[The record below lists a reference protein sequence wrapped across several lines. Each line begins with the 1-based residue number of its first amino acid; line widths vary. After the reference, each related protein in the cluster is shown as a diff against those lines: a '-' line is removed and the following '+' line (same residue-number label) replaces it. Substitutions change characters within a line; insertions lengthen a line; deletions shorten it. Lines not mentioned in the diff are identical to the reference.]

1 LTLQLGTMSSKKDI
15 QTRADLERMLEAFY
29 KKVFKDELIGHFF
42 TEVVPL
48 NLDEHLPMI
57 TDFWES
63 IVFGLHTY
71 QKNVLAIHQHIHQI
85 VPIEKKHLDR
95 WVEVF
100 HKTVDEFFEGGKATM
115 MKKRAVSI
123 ATFMNIKLNNPI
135 GKL

>member
-1 LTLQLGTMSSKKDI
+1 MSIKKDI

-48 NLDEHLPMI
+48 NLDEHLPLI

-63 IVFGLHTY
+63 IVFGMHTY

-85 VPIEKKHLDR
+85 APIEKRHLDR
-95 WVEVF
+95 WIEVF
-100 HKTVDEFFEGGKATM
+100 HKTVDEFFEGRKATM

-123 ATFMNIKLNNPI
+123 ATFMNIKLNNTI
-135 GKL
+135 GRL